1 MPAIH
6 ATFPKTIL
14 KFFLPT
20 DLQPPVKK
28 KLANLGWPEP
38 WLTYSFDKKLKLK
51 DCGNGFF
58 LHSSGEFGESIPITK
73 PTEHGHF
80 SAKYDEKEGTI
91 TYEFSGEF
99 LVYGYTDESEAVTYK
114 KITEGYVSL
123 LKILDSKGKQ
133 IKLPK
138 DEYGMALPLEGTA
151 QSGSYDEYLKV
162 NLTISS
168 TD

>member
-1 MPAIH
+1 MPAVY
-6 ATFPKTIL
+6 ATFPKTTL

-20 DLQPPVKK
+20 DLQAPIKK

-58 LHSSGEFGESIPITK
+58 NHSSGEFGESIPIIK
-73 PTEHGHF
+73 PTEHGNF
-80 SAKYDEKEGTI
+80 SANYDEKDNLI

-99 LVYGYTDESEAVTYK
+99 LVFGYTDESEAVSYK
-114 KITEGYVSL
+114 KITEGYISL

-151 QSGSYDEYLKV
+151 QPASYDGYIKV
-162 NLTISS
+162 NLKISS
-168 TD
+168 VE